1 LLDVHQ
7 GNAGEARR
15 PCPHYKGEAVMS
27 NTRKLWLGLATLLV
41 VSFGVL
47 LWAGTEIFRTA
58 PPMPEKVLSESGQ
71 VVYTRSDMEKGRQ
84 VWQSIGGMQ
93 LGSIWG
99 HGGYVAPDWSAD
111 WLHRESVAL
120 LDMWAR
126 ADGGMATYAQLP
138 DEEQAALRSRLK
150 SVMRT
155 NTYDPASGTITV
167 PDDRA
172 VAMSNV
178 AAHYESLFG
187 NDPANAPLREAYA
200 MKNDTV
206 PDAAH
211 RRALTS
217 FFWWTAWAAGTERPR
232 EAGDGIVPTRSGVVD
247 KQVTYTNNWPSE
259 PLIDNTPAP
268 SMWVWSAFSVLFLL
282 AGIALLGWWHARQAH
297 EEPHQLPA
305 SDPLAALR
313 ITPSMRATA
322 KYFWVVLALFVVQI
336 LLGAITAHY
345 QIEGQ
350 EAYGYALSDVLPYS
364 ITRTWHTQLAVLWIA
379 VAWLGT
385 GLYIAPAMSGH
396 EPKFQRLGVNFLWV
410 CLLLIVVGSFA
421 GQWLAVMQKLG
432 LEHNFWWG
440 HQGWEYADMGRFW
453 QWFLFVGLLLWLT
466 LVGRA
471 LWPVLRGPA
480 TGARSI
486 VGLLFLSTVC
496 IGLFFASAL
505 MWGEHTHISEV
516 EYWRWWLVH
525 LWVEGFFEVFATA
538 VMALIFTR
546 LGLIKETVASVAVL
560 FATIV
565 FMSGGVLGTLHH
577 LYFVGTPTAV
587 VALGASFSALEVV
600 PLAYIGFE
608 AYHTYKLGKATPWM
622 ARYRWPI
629 MFFIAVSFWN
639 LVGAGLFGF
648 LINPPLSLYFMQG
661 LNLTPLH
668 GHTALFGV
676 YGMLGIA
683 LLLFAL
689 RGLRGQMVWDTRALK
704 VSFWCLN
711 IGLALMALLTL
722 LPLGTMQLLAAIEH
736 GYAYARSAEFMQKP
750 IVDMLIWMRVPGDT
764 IFSVGALALCWF
776 VLRLWI
782 APTRDTVPGGSTER
796 E

>member
-1 LLDVHQ
+1 
-7 GNAGEARR
+7 
-15 PCPHYKGEAVMS
+15 MS

-71 VVYTRSDMEKGRQ
+71 VVYTRADMEKGRQ
-84 VWQSIGGMQ
+84 VWQSMGGMQ

-155 NTYDPASGTITV
+155 NTYDPATGTITL

-172 VAMSNV
+172 VAISNV

-187 NDPANAPLREAYA
+187 NDPANATLREAYA

-206 PDAAH
+206 PDASH
-211 RRALTS
+211 RRALTA

-232 EAGDGIVPTRSGVVD
+232 EAGDGMVPSKAGVVG

-268 SMWVWSAFSVLFLL
+268 SMWVWSAFSVMFLL

-305 SDPLAALR
+305 SDPLASMR

-345 QIEGQ
+345 QVEGQ
-350 EAYGYALSDVLPYS
+350 QAYGYALSDVLPYS

-480 TGARSI
+480 TGTRSI

-577 LYFVGTPTAV
+577 LYFIGTPTAV

-736 GYAYARSAEFMQKP
+736 GYAYARSAEFMQQP

-782 APTRDTVPGGSTER
+782 APTHEPALGGSTEA

>member
-1 LLDVHQ
+1 
-7 GNAGEARR
+7 
-15 PCPHYKGEAVMS
+15 MS
-27 NTRKLWLGLATLLV
+27 ATRKLWLGLAVLLTL
-41 VSFGVL
+41 SFGVL

-71 VVYTRSDMEKGRQ
+71 VIYTRADMEQGRQ
-84 VWQSIGGMQ
+84 VWQSMGGMQ

-111 WLHRESVAL
+111 WLHRESVSL
-120 LDMWAR
+120 LDLWAR

-138 DEEQAALRSRLK
+138 EEQQAALRARLK
-150 SVMRT
+150 QVMRT
-155 NTYDPASGTITV
+155 NTYDAATGTITL

-172 VAMSNV
+172 LALSNV

-187 NDPANAPLREAYA
+187 NDPATATLREAYA

-206 PDAAH
+206 PDASH
-211 RRALTS
+211 RRALTA
-217 FFWWTAWAAGTERPR
+217 FFWWTAWAAGTERPL
-232 EAGDGIVPTRSGVVD
+232 EPGDAMVPSKTGVVG

-268 SMWVWSAFSVLFLL
+268 AMWVWSSFSVLFLI
-282 AGIALLGWWHARQAH
+282 AGIGLLGWWHARQAH
-297 EEPHQLPA
+297 EEPLQLPA
-305 SDPLAALR
+305 SDPLAAIR

-345 QIEGQ
+345 QVEGQ
-350 EAYGYALSDVLPYS
+350 QAYGFALSDVLPYS

-396 EPKFQRLGVNFLWV
+396 EPKFQRLGVIFLWT

-480 TGARSI
+480 TGTRSI

-546 LGLIKETVASVAVL
+546 LGLIKDTVASVAVL

-689 RGLRGQMVWDTRALK
+689 RGLRGQMVWDTRALQ

-711 IGLALMALLTL
+711 IGLALMAVLTL

-750 IVDMLIWMRVPGDT
+750 IVEMLVWMRVPGDT

-782 APTRDTVPGGSTER
+782 APRRDPAFSASAEH